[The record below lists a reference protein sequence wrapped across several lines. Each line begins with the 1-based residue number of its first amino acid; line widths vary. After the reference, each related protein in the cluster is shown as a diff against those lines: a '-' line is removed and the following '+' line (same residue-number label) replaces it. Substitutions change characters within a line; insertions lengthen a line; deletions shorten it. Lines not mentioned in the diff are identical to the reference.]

1 MNLKVFVETLGCAK
15 NLVDSEVMMGL
26 LTQND
31 YMLTK
36 DKFAADIVIVNTCG
50 FIEAA
55 KQESI
60 DTIIDLG
67 QLKNDGNCK
76 LLVVAG
82 CLGERYAEDL
92 MKELP
97 EVDAII
103 GTGNFPEII
112 QILDDTLQGKKII
125 KSGDINIKVSEDL
138 PRFISTPRH
147 TAYLK
152 IADGCD
158 NGCTY
163 CIIPKL
169 RGSYRSRDMEQ
180 ILKEARS
187 LAQEGVKEI
196 ILIAQDTTR
205 YGIDLYGEYKLSDL
219 LKKLCT
225 IDQFHWIRILYCYPD
240 EITEELIDVIA
251 KEKKICKYLDMPI
264 QHCNN
269 QVLKRMNRRTSKEHI
284 LKVIEKLR
292 NQCPDI
298 ALRTSLIVGF
308 PGESDEQHEELKQ
321 FVEIVQ
327 FDRLGVF
334 TYSQEEDTPAAN
346 FPDQIAEELKEKRRD
361 EIMRLQQQI
370 SYKKNMEKIGNIY
383 DILVEEKVE
392 GESVYIGRTAY
403 DAPEIDGVVY
413 VHAEKTLHPGALVRV
428 LIKDALE
435 YDLMGEMLNEPCQ

>member
-1 MNLKVFVETLGCAK
+1 MNLKVYVETLGCAK
-15 NLVDSEVMMGL
+15 NMVDSEIMMGL
-26 LTQND
+26 LTNND
-31 YMLTK
+31 YLLTK
-36 DKFAADIVIVNTCG
+36 DKHTADIVIVNTCG

-60 DTIIDLG
+60 DTIIALG
-67 QLKNDGNCK
+67 QLKNEGKCR

-82 CLGERYAEDL
+82 CLGERYSEDL
-92 MKELP
+92 IKELP

-112 QILDDTLQGKKII
+112 QILDDTLQGKKIV
-125 KSGDINIKVSEDL
+125 KYGNINIQMDEDL
-138 PRFISTPRH
+138 PRIISTPKH

-163 CIIPKL
+163 CIIPRL
-169 RGSYRSRDMEQ
+169 RGSYRSRAIEQ
-180 ILKEARS
+180 ILKEAQA
-187 LAQEGVKEI
+187 LADSGVKEI

-205 YGIDLYGEYKLSDL
+205 YGIDLYGQFKLADL
-219 LKKLCT
+219 LKELCK
-225 IDQFHWIRILYCYPD
+225 IEALSWIRVLYCYPD
-240 EITEELIDVIA
+240 EITEDVIKVIA
-251 KEKKICKYLDMPI
+251 SEKKICKYLDMPI

-269 QVLKRMNRRTSKEHI
+269 QVLKRMNRRTNKEHI
-284 LKVIEKLR
+284 LKVIDRLR
-292 NQCPDI
+292 SNCPEI

-308 PGESDEQHEELKQ
+308 PGETKEQFEELKQ
-321 FVEIVQ
+321 FVSDVQ

-334 TYSQEEDTPAAN
+334 TYSQEEDTPAAGL
-346 FPDQIAEELKEKRRD
+346 PDQIPEEIKEKRRD
-361 EIMRLQQQI
+361 EIMILQQQI

-403 DAPEIDGVVY
+403 DAPEIDGIVY
-413 VHAEKTLHPGALVRV
+413 VHSERTLDPGVFVRV

-435 YDLMGEMLNEPCQ
+435 YDLMGEMLNEPC

>member
-1 MNLKVFVETLGCAK
+1 MNLKVYVETLGCAK
-15 NLVDSEVMMGL
+15 NMVDSEIMMGL
-26 LTQND
+26 LTNYD
-31 YMLTK
+31 YVLTK
-36 DKFAADIVIVNTCG
+36 DKHTADIVIVNTCG

-60 DTIIDLG
+60 DTIIALG
-67 QLKNDGNCK
+67 QLKNEGNCR

-82 CLGERYAEDL
+82 CLGERYSEDL

-125 KSGDINIKVSEDL
+125 KSGNINIQIAEDL
-138 PRFISTPRH
+138 PRIISTPKH

-169 RGSYRSRDMEQ
+169 RGSYRSRAIEQ
-180 ILKEARS
+180 ILKEAQA
-187 LAQEGVKEI
+187 LADNGVKEI

-205 YGIDLYGEYKLSDL
+205 YGIDLYGKYKLADL
-219 LKKLCT
+219 LKELCK
-225 IDQFHWIRILYCYPD
+225 IEALSWIRVLYCYPD
-240 EITEELIDVIA
+240 EITEDVIEVIA
-251 KEKKICKYLDMPI
+251 SEKKICKYLDMPI

-269 QVLKRMNRRTSKEHI
+269 QVLKRMNRRTNKEHI
-284 LKVIEKLR
+284 LKVIDKLR
-292 NQCPDI
+292 RNCPEI

-308 PGESDEQHEELKQ
+308 PGETEEQFKELKQ
-321 FVEIVQ
+321 FVSDVQ

-334 TYSQEEDTPAAN
+334 TYSQEEDTPAASL
-346 FPDQIAEELKEKRRD
+346 PDQIPEEIKEKRRD
-361 EIMRLQQQI
+361 EIMIIQQQI

-403 DAPEIDGVVY
+403 DAPEIDGIVY
-413 VHAEKTLHPGALVRV
+413 VHSERTLGPGVFVRV

>member
-1 MNLKVFVETLGCAK
+1 MNLNVFVETLGCAK
-15 NLVDSEVMMGL
+15 NLVDSETMMGL
-26 LTQND
+26 LTNYD
-31 YMLTK
+31 YILTK
-36 DKFAADIVIVNTCG
+36 DKYAADIVIVNTCG

-60 DTIIDLG
+60 DTIIALG
-67 QLKNDGNCK
+67 QLKNEGNCK
-76 LLVVAG
+76 LLAVAG

-103 GTGNFPEII
+103 GTGNYPEII
-112 QILDDTLQGKKII
+112 QILDDALQGKKII
-125 KSGDINIKVSEDL
+125 KSGDMNIKISEDL
-138 PRFISTPRH
+138 PRFISTPKH

-152 IADGCD
+152 IAEGCD

-169 RGSYRSRDMEQ
+169 RGTYRSRSMEQ
-180 ILKEARS
+180 ILKEAKA
-187 LAQEGVKEI
+187 LAKDGVKEI

-205 YGIDLYGEYKLSDL
+205 YGIDLYGQYRLSDL
-219 LKKLCT
+219 LKELCR
-225 IDQFHWIRILYCYPD
+225 IEEFHWIRILYCYPD
-240 EITEELIDVIA
+240 EITEDLIDVIA
-251 KEKKICKYLDMPI
+251 YEKKICKYLDMPI

-269 QVLKRMNRRTSKEHI
+269 EILKRMNRRTSKEHI
-284 LKVIEKLR
+284 LKVIEQLR
-292 NQCPDI
+292 RKCPDI
-298 ALRTSLIVGF
+298 AIRTSLIVGF
-308 PGESDEQHEELKQ
+308 PGETNEQFEELKQ
-321 FVEIVQ
+321 FVTAVQ

-346 FPDQIAEELKEKRRD
+346 FPDQIPEALKEKRKE
-361 EIMRLQQQI
+361 EIMLSQQQI

-403 DAPEIDGVVY
+403 DAPEIDGIVY
-413 VHAEKTLHPGALVRV
+413 VHSDRTLDPGAFIRV